1 MLLISAI
8 TLGIYG
14 FIDSLSVT
22 ELSKFTTSGNFP
34 QSSVKVDTSPSER
47 YLIYASGIPDHQW
60 EKVNPNDATNQKY
73 NISILKIPRYK
84 NGAHGCVPM
93 GMIGITRTGVAIF
106 NPLNVDMEN
115 AVEGQTQETFDSCD
129 GHPTNTGSYHYH
141 KIPDSCLYKGE
152 VDEFIG
158 VALDGFPIYGPN
170 ASDANSL
177 LTSTDLDECHGRE
190 VNGAYRYHATE
201 TWPYFLG
208 CFKGVV
214 LENLPG
220 LQYIC
225 EPANKA
231 SSGWEDWKEW
241 NGYLCNC
248 PPPEG
253 HGDGNMPDS
262 FQCRADNPYRPTNC
276 PDVQECMNNN
286 NPPMFCY
293 DICQQQGN
301 SPEFCKTLPANDNQ
315 ACPIAAIKIFT
326 ILLTT
331 FIAICLI

>member
-1 MLLISAI
+1 LEVIKRNFQKSESGSDRHIYCLYDMLLLSVI

-14 FIDSLSVT
+14 FADSLTVT

-34 QSSVKVDTSPSER
+34 QSSVRVDTTPSDR
-47 YLIYASGIPDHQW
+47 HNIYASGIPDHPW
-60 EKVNPNDATNQKY
+60 EKVNPNDATDQNY
-73 NISILKIPRYK
+73 NISIPKIPRYN

-93 GMIGITRTGVAIF
+93 GMI
-106 NPLNVDMEN
+106 
-115 AVEGQTQETFDSCD
+115 
-129 GHPTNTGSYHYH
+129 
-141 KIPDSCLYKGE
+141 DSCLYKGE

-170 ASDANSL
+170 ASDFNIL

-220 LQYIC
+220 LHYNC
-225 EPANKA
+225 EPANKTSA
-231 SSGWEDWKEW
+231 GWEDWKEW

-248 PPPEG
+248 LQQG
-253 HGDGNMPDS
+253 GLGGGNMPDQS
-262 FQCRADNPYRPTNC
+262 QCGQNNPNRPANC
-276 PDVQECMNNN
+276 PNVQECMNNN

-301 SPEFCKTLPANDNQ
+301 RPQFCQTLPVNDDSD
-315 ACPIAAIKIFT
+315 ACSVAAFKIYT
-326 ILLTT
+326 ILLT
-331 FIAICLI
+331 FIAMIFI

>member
-1 MLLISAI
+1 MLLFSVI
-8 TLGIYG
+8 TMGIYG
-14 FIDSLSVT
+14 FIDGLTVT

-34 QSSVKVDTSPSER
+34 ESTVRVDTTQSNR
-47 YLIYASGIPDHQW
+47 HLIYASGIPDHPW
-60 EKVNPNDATNQKY
+60 EKVNPNDATDQNY
-73 NISILKIPRYK
+73 NISIPKIPRYN

-106 NPLNVDMEN
+106 NPLNVDLEN

-152 VDEFIG
+152 IDEFIG

-170 ASDANSL
+170 ASDVNSL

-208 CFKGVV
+208 CFKGVI

-220 LQYIC
+220 LQYNC
-225 EPANKA
+225 EPANKTSA
-231 SSGWEDWKEW
+231 GWEDWKEW

-248 PPPEG
+248 LQQG
-253 HGDGNMPDS
+253 GQGGGNMPDPS
-262 FQCRADNPYRPTNC
+262 QCGQNNPNRPANC
-276 PDVQECMNNN
+276 PNVQECMNNN

-301 SPEFCKTLPANDNQ
+301 RPQFCQTLPVNDDSE
-315 ACPIAAIKIFT
+315 ACSVAAIKIYT
-326 ILLTT
+326 VLLT
-331 FIAICLI
+331 FIAMIFI